1 MARGTIDVNIR
12 IDRQE
17 KKILKMKK
25 DLEKAQDEY
34 EELIRE
40 REEKEKEALYEAY
53 KKGKRSFQEVLD
65 FIKGKVNL

>member
-1 MARGTIDVNIR
+1 MARGKIDVDIR

-34 EELIRE
+34 EDLIRE
-40 REEKEKEALYEAY
+40 REEKEKDTLYEAY
-53 KKGKRSFQEVLD
+53 KKGKRSLKEVLD
-65 FIKGKVNL
+65 FIKGKADL

>member
-1 MARGTIDVNIR
+1 MARGKIDIYIR

-17 KKILKMKK
+17 KKILKMKE

-40 REEKEKEALYEAY
+40 KEDKEKETLYAAF
-53 KKGKRSFQEVLD
+53 KKGKRSLKEVLD
-65 FIKGKVNL
+65 FIKGKADL